1 MKHTL
6 NSVAAMRQLDQ
17 SRMIDS
23 ITSLNLQ
30 CRQVWPEVKNISW
43 PTRLSGCD
51 NIVLNGMG
59 GSGLAAHVIQSLFR
73 DQLCVPFD
81 IVHGY
86 ELPKTVGPKTLYIAV
101 SYSGNTEEPLATLP
115 IARRRGARVLAIT
128 SGGKLAKTAR
138 RQKIPTYIFAEL
150 HNPCGQPR
158 MGLGYN
164 LTALLAILNRLGY
177 IKITDTEFEQ
187 SLTALNRASRRFDIA
202 KSVADNPAKRV
213 ASDVNGRIPIIVGS
227 EFLEGNAHI
236 MSNQINENGKNFAT
250 YFVVPELNHHLLE
263 GLENPAVRVKGLH
276 FVFLESTLYDE
287 RNRRR
292 IGITK
297 QIIARLGGR
306 SSSYRMTGSSRLSQ
320 VLEAVCFGSYVSY
333 YIAMLNDLNPSPIPW
348 VDYFKKCLAK
358 P

>member
-6 NSVAAMRQLDQ
+6 NSIAAMRQLDQ
-17 SRMIDS
+17 SHMIDS
-23 ITSLNLQ
+23 ITKLSQQ
-30 CRQVWPEVKNISW
+30 CRQAWQEVKEISW
-43 PTRLSGCD
+43 PVKASQCD

-73 DQLCVPFD
+73 DQLRVPFD

-86 ELPKTVGPKTLYIAV
+86 ELPKTVGPKTLYLVV

-115 IARRRGARVLAIT
+115 LARRKNAQVLAIA
-128 SGGKLAKTAR
+128 SGGKLAEICK
-138 RQKIPTYIFAEL
+138 RQKIPAYVFSEK

-164 LTALLAILNRLGY
+164 LTALLAILTRLGY
-177 IKITDTEFEQ
+177 IKITDQEFDQ
-187 SLTALNRASRRFDIA
+187 SLQSLIRLGRRFDIA
-202 KSVADNPAKRV
+202 KPIVNNPAKRT
-213 ASDVNGRIPIIVGS
+213 AWSLNGSIPIIVGS

-263 GLENPAVRVKGLH
+263 GLENPTSRVKGLH
-276 FVFLESTLYDE
+276 FFFIESRLYDE

-292 IGITK
+292 IAITK
-297 QIIARLGGR
+297 QIIARLGGH
-306 SSSYRMTGSSRLSQ
+306 SSSYLLTGSSRLSQ
-320 VLEAVCFGSYVSY
+320 VLESVCFGSYVSY
-333 YIAMLNDLNPSPIPW
+333 YLAMLNGLNPSPIPW
-348 VDYFKKCLAK
+348 VDYFKKQLAK
-358 P
+358 I